1 MLDGDPSAP
10 GAEPIAAESEVPSS
24 PMAILRFLAD
34 LTQLSIAQMV
44 QAIRDQYEEIQRIGS
59 SINLLLEAWQL
70 AVFRLNTLK
79 RRLEAWHPEELDA
92 ENVDL
97 DHLARLTRVVQADK
111 YEGDLLS
118 AIMRRIR
125 RLNGTVDELE
135 ELAVKLKAKARAD
148 GDSEVRDFAQETEDR
163 MKECHMEAKRITEQ
177 IITQREEIMDGL

>member
-1 MLDGDPSAP
+1 MPAGDSSDPST
-10 GAEPIAAESEVPSS
+10 EPVAAESE
-24 PMAILRFLAD
+24 
-34 LTQLSIAQMV
+34 LSIAQML
-44 QAIRDQYEEIQRIGS
+44 QAIRRQDTENQRIVN

-79 RRLEAWHPEELDA
+79 RRLEAWHPGELDA

-125 RLNGTVDELE
+125 RLSGTVDELE
-135 ELAVKLKAKARAD
+135 QLAVKLKTKARAD